1 MFQRACAPALARVEA
16 MRGRGR
22 SRIAARFDALNKL
35 FERLDE
41 CFPHVRPPS
50 ENIPVGC
57 REGAI
62 LRRRTP
68 GKTLGVK
75 EAERCHFSRSGPIQ
89 ASVTRLADWPPPACP
104 ARSRCRS

>member
-62 LRRRTP
+62 LRRRTC

-89 ASVTRLADWPPPACP
+89 ASVTRLADWTACLP
-104 ARSRCRS
+104 RSVTMS